1 MYFNFN
7 FNLRDV
13 FHLICFATYNANMEE
28 RLIINGGR
36 KLQGKIKVDGAKN
49 AFLPI
54 MAGTVLCDGQ
64 IELENFCNLEDLN
77 SMRVILK
84 ALGIDSEASTR
95 SLYIDTKSVKN
106 EKITHGLT
114 QKVRASI
121 FMLGPLLGRFR
132 SAVVAYPG
140 GCKIGARPI
149 DLHLKAFRTLGAR
162 IVEKHGYI
170 YCFGENLKAG
180 DVFFDFPSVGA
191 TESLMMCACLLDGET
206 TLKNV
211 AKEPEIVDL
220 QNFLNGMGA
229 KISGAG
235 TDCIKIVGVEK
246 MHGGKF
252 AVMPDR
258 IVAGTYL
265 LATAVCG
272 GDVLVEGARFKD
284 NESLVSFLK
293 QTACQIETFNDKIR
307 LKVSK
312 RLSSIE
318 KIETRPFPFFP
329 TDLQSQ
335 MMVLQSV
342 SKGVCLMQENLFENR
357 FGVVPEL
364 KKMGVDIVV
373 KDRTALVKGVEKL
386 YGADVFASDLRAG
399 ASLVMAGMKAEG
411 YTTVHNVEFID
422 RGYEKIEEK
431 YSLLG
436 ADIKRIEIE

>member
-1 MYFNFN
+1 
-7 FNLRDV
+7 
-13 FHLICFATYNANMEE
+13 MEE
-28 RLIINGGR
+28 RLIINGGHQ
-36 KLQGKIKVDGAKN
+36 LQGKIKVDGSKN

-54 MAGTVLCDGQ
+54 MAGCVLCDGE
-64 IELENFCNLEDLN
+64 ITLENYAKLKDLN
-77 SMRVILK
+77 SMRVILQH
-84 ALGIDSEASTR
+84 LGIETQELGR
-95 SLYIDTKSVKN
+95 SLYINTKSIEN
-106 EKITHGLT
+106 NKITHDLT

-121 FMLGPLLGRFR
+121 FLLGPLLARFR
-132 SAVVAYPG
+132 SASIAYPG

-149 DLHLKAFRTLGAR
+149 DLHLKAFKTLGAR

-191 TESLMMCACLLDGET
+191 TESLMMCACLLKGET

-220 QNFLNGMGA
+220 QNFLNTLGA

-235 TDCIKIVGVEK
+235 TDQIKIVGVK
-246 MHGGKF
+246 KLHGGKYK
-252 AVMPDR
+252 VMPDR

-272 GDVLVEGARFKD
+272 GDVIVDGALLRD

-307 LKVSK
+307 LKVSN

-342 SKGVCLMQENLFENR
+342 SKGVCLIQENLFENR

-364 KKMGVDIVV
+364 KKMGTDIVV

-386 YGADVFASDLRAG
+386 YGADVFSTDLRAG
-399 ASLVMAGMKAEG
+399 ASLVLAGMKAEG
-411 YTTVHNVEFID
+411 YTTIHNVEFID

-431 YSLLG
+431 YNFLG
-436 ADIKRIEIE
+436 ADIKRVKIE

>member
-1 MYFNFN
+1 
-7 FNLRDV
+7 
-13 FHLICFATYNANMEE
+13 MEE
-28 RLIINGGR
+28 RLIINGGHQ
-36 KLQGKIKVDGAKN
+36 LQGKIKVDGSKN

-54 MAGTVLCDGQ
+54 MAGCVLCDGE
-64 IELENFCNLEDLN
+64 ITLENYAKLEDLN
-77 SMRVILK
+77 SMRVILQH
-84 ALGIDSEASTR
+84 LGIETQELGR
-95 SLYIDTKSVKN
+95 SLYINTKSIEN
-106 EKITHGLT
+106 NKITHDLT

-121 FMLGPLLGRFR
+121 FLLGPLLARFR
-132 SAVVAYPG
+132 SASIAYPG

-149 DLHLKAFRTLGAR
+149 DLHLKAFKTLGAR

-191 TESLMMCACLLDGET
+191 TESLMMCACLLKGET

-220 QNFLNGMGA
+220 QNFLNTLGA

-235 TDCIKIVGVEK
+235 TDQIKIVGVK
-246 MHGGKF
+246 KLHGGKYK
-252 AVMPDR
+252 VMPDR

-272 GDVLVEGARFKD
+272 GDVIVDGALLMD

-307 LKVSK
+307 LKVSN

-342 SKGVCLMQENLFENR
+342 SKGVCLIQENLFENR

-364 KKMGVDIVV
+364 KKMSADIVV

-386 YGADVFASDLRAG
+386 YGADVFATDLRAG
-399 ASLVMAGMKAEG
+399 ASLVLAGMKAEG
-411 YTTVHNVEFID
+411 YTTIHNVEFID

-431 YSLLG
+431 YNFLG
-436 ADIKRIEIE
+436 ADIKRVKIE

>member
-1 MYFNFN
+1 
-7 FNLRDV
+7 
-13 FHLICFATYNANMEE
+13 MEE
-28 RLIINGGR
+28 RLIINGGHQ
-36 KLQGKIKVDGAKN
+36 LQGKIKVDGSKN

-54 MAGTVLCDGQ
+54 MAGCVLCDGE
-64 IELENFCNLEDLN
+64 ITLENYAKLEDLN
-77 SMRVILK
+77 SMRVILQH
-84 ALGIDSEASTR
+84 LGIETQEFGR
-95 SLYIDTKSVKN
+95 SLYINTKN
-106 EKITHGLT
+106 IENNKITHDLT

-121 FMLGPLLGRFR
+121 FLLGPLLARFR
-132 SAVVAYPG
+132 SASIAYPG

-149 DLHLKAFRTLGAR
+149 DLHLKAFKTLGAR

-191 TESLMMCACLLDGET
+191 TESLMMCACLLKGET

-220 QNFLNGMGA
+220 QNFLNTLGA

-235 TDCIKIVGVEK
+235 TDQIKIVGVK
-246 MHGGKF
+246 KLHGGKYK
-252 AVMPDR
+252 VMPDR

-272 GDVLVEGARFKD
+272 GDVIVDGALLRD

-307 LKVSK
+307 LKVSN

-342 SKGVCLMQENLFENR
+342 SKGVCLIQENLFENR

-364 KKMGVDIVV
+364 KKMGADIVV

-386 YGADVFASDLRAG
+386 YGADVFSTDLRAG
-399 ASLVMAGMKAEG
+399 ASLVLAGMKAEG
-411 YTTVHNVEFID
+411 YTTIHNVEFID

-431 YSLLG
+431 YNFLG
-436 ADIKRIEIE
+436 ADIKRVKIE